1 MDDSLQRLLGIMAR
15 LRDPEKG
22 CAWDIKQTFETIA
35 PYTIEEAYEVADA
48 ILRRDIPDL
57 KEELGDLLLQV
68 VFHAQ
73 IAKEARHF
81 DFNAVAAA
89 LCDKLE
95 TRHPHIFANGVA
107 LSDEDVQKIWQ
118 EKKAQE
124 KAAKNSGREQT
135 ALDGIPSNMPALL
148 QAVKILDKAAETGFK
163 WPDYRGALA
172 KLKEEMAELEAEL
185 NKPDTE
191 KDSQKISDE
200 IGDLLFIL
208 CNLSGYF
215 KLSPEL
221 VLLQSL
227 QKFRARFRL
236 MQKELVNQPG
246 GASLEDMEKAWAKV
260 KNLAPKK

>member
-1 MDDSLQRLLGIMAR
+1 MAR
-15 LRDPEKG
+15 LRDPETG

-95 TRHPHIFANGVA
+95 SRHPHIFGNATV
-107 LSDEDVQKIWQ
+107 LSDEDVQRIWQ

-124 KAAKNSGREQT
+124 KAAKNPGREQS
-135 ALDGIPSNMPALL
+135 ALDGVPANMPALL
-148 QAVKILDKAAETGFK
+148 QASKILDKAADIGFK

-185 NKPDTE
+185 DKPQ
-191 KDSQKISDE
+191 KDSQKIADE

-215 KLSPEL
+215 KLSPEF

-236 MQKELVNQPG
+236 MQKELENQPD
-246 GASLEDMEKAWAKV
+246 ASLEDMEKAWAK
-260 KNLAPKK
+260 AKKYAVGL